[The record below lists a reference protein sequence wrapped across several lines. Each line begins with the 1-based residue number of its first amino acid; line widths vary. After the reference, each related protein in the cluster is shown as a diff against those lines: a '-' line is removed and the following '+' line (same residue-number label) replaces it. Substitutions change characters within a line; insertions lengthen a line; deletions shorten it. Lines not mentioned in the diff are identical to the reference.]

1 MSMPDPM
8 PSYDAQT
15 PPATPPHPAPY
26 AASAPED
33 APLPGCGFARA
44 VTRYWHGYVR
54 FHGRASR
61 GEYWW
66 AVLFVAIVNVALN
79 LLASLTDDAPL
90 IGFLSFAWG
99 AATILPSLAVS
110 VRRLHDANGSG
121 LFLLLPYGL
130 ILVGM
135 LLAAAPMAQ
144 ADESDLAVDVLD
156 TLAVT
161 DTQADVPGYDNNQ
174 SSGSFRFPED
184 VDDDAYGSKADM
196 WDVIYMRDFD
206 PATINPTTAT
216 YPTASSATTRTA
228 ARM

>member
-99 AATILPSLAVS
+99 VATILPSLAVS

-121 LFLLLPYGL
+121 LLLLLPYGL

-135 LLAAAPMAQ
+135 LLGLTGLTGAAGGVVMLAAGGDAGLMGGGLGMTMVALLLLLAGLAALIILMCRP
-144 ADESDLAVDVLD
+144 SDPNGA
-156 TLAVT
+156 
-161 DTQADVPGYDNNQ
+161 
-174 SSGSFRFPED
+174 RFD
-184 VDDDAYGSKADM
+184 
-196 WDVIYMRDFD
+196 R
-206 PATINPTTAT
+206 
-216 YPTASSATTRTA
+216 
-228 ARM
+228 

>member
-99 AATILPSLAVS
+99 D
-110 VRRLHDANGSG
+110 DANGSG
-121 LFLLLPYGL
+121 LLLLLPYGL

-135 LLAAAPMAQ
+135 LLGLTGLAGAAGGAVMLAAGGDAGLMGGGLGMTAVALLLLLAGLVALIILMCRP
-144 ADESDLAVDVLD
+144 SDPNGA
-156 TLAVT
+156 
-161 DTQADVPGYDNNQ
+161 
-174 SSGSFRFPED
+174 RFD
-184 VDDDAYGSKADM
+184 
-196 WDVIYMRDFD
+196 R
-206 PATINPTTAT
+206 
-216 YPTASSATTRTA
+216 
-228 ARM
+228 